1 MTNSAAGAYVGVA
14 CVAGGILV
22 RGVLFFRCHAK
33 RAAPQIDLHTH
44 PSRSSAAKKIQH
56 SHAQSNQLHRL
67 TWEASKYVIVHVIN
81 LDLKLQSSGT
91 LVTNF

>member
-22 RGVLFFRCHAK
+22 RGVLFSAATRSEQYLKLTCIPTLL
-33 RAAPQIDLHTH
+33 AAPL
-44 PSRSSAAKKIQH
+44 PKKYSTPTLIQPVTQ
-56 SHAQSNQLHRL
+56 ANVGGF
-67 TWEASKYVIVHVIN
+67 KIVIVHVIN
-81 LDLKLQSSGT
+81 LDLKLQSNGT